1 MGSNPIRS
9 TILRGDDM
17 GNIISQ
23 HKSDPKERMCNMI
36 RARERMADLA
46 MKVIYEDAKKGIKR
60 DYSCAKRIGV

>member
-1 MGSNPIRS
+1 
-9 TILRGDDM
+9 M

-46 MKVIYEDAKKGIKR
+46 MKVIYEDVKKGIKR